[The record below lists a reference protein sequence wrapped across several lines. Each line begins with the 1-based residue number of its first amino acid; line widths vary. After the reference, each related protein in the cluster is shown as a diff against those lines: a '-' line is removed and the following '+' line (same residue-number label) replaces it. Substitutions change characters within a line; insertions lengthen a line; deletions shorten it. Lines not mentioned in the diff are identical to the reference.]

1 MFPRTAA
8 IVGAGAS
15 GLLHGLAYRAHG
27 VEIVGVHDVD
37 PRRAHDLAGILG
49 ARHVLGSIDEVASA
63 DVGCVSICSPPRV
76 HVAQAERCAA
86 RGRAVFVEKPVATEA
101 DELVR
106 LAALPGVVPIVQWR
120 RGRALD
126 AVRRAIAAGEL
137 GPAPSVAVDLAWN
150 RDAAYFARG
159 RGSRATW
166 GCGAILS
173 IGVHALDA
181 ICWALA
187 SEPVDVRGFVERR
200 PGFDIETRAAV
211 ALRFRSDAIGRAA
224 AMGTFHVTLDAGP
237 DRTTLVFAGNGV
249 TARIEGGEADPTA
262 GEVAWHAI
270 DGAARRRL
278 EAIERESAG
287 DLHGPLVVPFVGSA
301 LEALRRGE
309 APGESATLPSIADV
323 RAGHDAAMR
332 AAAL

>member
-1 MFPRTAA
+1 MSVVFPRTAA

-27 VEIVGVHDVD
+27 VEVSAVHDVD
-37 PRRAHDLAGILG
+37 PQRARDLAGVLG
-49 ARHVLGSIDEVASA
+49 ARHVLHSLDEVASA
-63 DVGCVSICSPPRV
+63 DVGCISICSPPRV

-86 RGRAVFVEKPVATEA
+86 RGRAIFVEKPVATDTDDLA
-101 DELVR
+101 R
-106 LAALPGVVPIVQWR
+106 LAALSGIVPIVQWR
-120 RGRALD
+120 RGRALG
-126 AVRRAIAAGEL
+126 AVRRAIAKGEL
-137 GPAPSVAVDLAWN
+137 GAAPSVTIDLAWN

-181 ICWALA
+181 VCWALA
-187 SEPVDVRGFVERR
+187 SEPADIRGFVERR
-200 PGFDIETRAAV
+200 AGFDVETRAAV
-211 ALRFRSDAIGRAA
+211 ALRFRSGAIGAL
-224 AMGTFHVTLDAGP
+224 HITLDAGP
-237 DRTTLVFAGNGV
+237 DRTFLAFAGNGV

-262 GEVAWHAI
+262 SAVAWSAI
-270 DGAARRRL
+270 DGGARRRL
-278 EAIERESAG
+278 EVMERESAG
-287 DLHGPLVVPFVGSA
+287 DLHGPLVVPFVGGA

-309 APGESATLPSIADV
+309 TPGESDALPSIGDV
-323 RAGHDAAMR
+323 RPGHDAAMR

>member
-1 MFPRTAA
+1 MSVVFPRTAA

-27 VEIVGVHDVD
+27 VEVTAVHDID
-37 PRRAHDLAGILG
+37 LQSAHHLAGILG
-49 ARHVLGSIDEVASA
+49 ARHVLGSIEEVASA
-63 DVGCVSICSPPRV
+63 DVGCISICSPPRV
-76 HVAQAERCAA
+76 HVAQVERCAA
-86 RGRAVFVEKPVATEA
+86 RGRAIFVEKPVATEA
-101 DELVR
+101 DDLER
-106 LAALPGVVPIVQWR
+106 LAALSGIVPIVQWR
-120 RGRALD
+120 RGRALG
-126 AVRRAIAAGEL
+126 AIRRAVAAGDL
-137 GPAPSVAVDLAWN
+137 GAAPSVAIDLAWN

-181 ICWALA
+181 VCWALA
-187 SEPVDVRGFVERR
+187 SEPVDVSGFVERG
-200 PGFDIETRAAV
+200 PAFDIETRAAV
-211 ALRFRSDAIGRAA
+211 ALRFRSGAIA
-224 AMGTFHVTLDAGP
+224 TLHVTLDAGP
-237 DRTTLVFAGNGV
+237 DRTTLAFAGNGV

-262 GEVAWHAI
+262 GAVAWSAI
-270 DGAARRRL
+270 DGGARRRL

-287 DLHGPLVVPFVGSA
+287 DLHGPLVVPFVGGA

-309 APGESATLPSIADV
+309 APGESETLPSITDV
-323 RAGHDAAMR
+323 RPGHDAAMR